1 MGSTAISRPEGR
13 TETTGAK
20 RSNTAVIVTGLALF
34 SMFFGAGNL
43 IFPPML
49 AVEAG
54 DNFWPALFGF
64 LATASLLPVLAVIA
78 IALSGSNLRD
88 LAQRA
93 GIIFGVVFPV
103 LAYLSI
109 GAFYALPRTGAV
121 SFETA
126 ITPLFGFEGIAA
138 SGVFNV
144 LFFGIALILSWNP
157 TTIMEKLGK
166 FLTPALVILLV
177 VMISVAAFRW
187 SAEPATP
194 SEPYN
199 DGPFTAG
206 LLEGYLTMDSIAALA
221 FSIVV
226 ISTLRHRGFNEGKEL
241 VGGTITAGV
250 GAGVMLGLVY
260 IGLGLIGRV
269 MPDAQSYDNGAG
281 LLAEAANLTMGGAG
295 QAVFSAIVLLACLTT
310 AVGLITATG
319 EYFSEQFAGSYH
331 FWAVVFAVT
340 SMIIATQGL
349 DFVMA
354 IAAPVIGFLY
364 PPAITL
370 IALTLIEPAF
380 RARTRFSWA
389 FFVPLWVS
397 VVWSAIET
405 FISLEWGADAL
416 TPLVQWAPM
425 FEAGLGWVVPVVIAF
440 VFGLIVDL
448 AKPKPAMIPGTME
461 SVDGED
467 LSAEGDTAPLAPSN

>member
-1 MGSTAISRPEGR
+1 MGSTAVSTADGQPQH
-13 TETTGAK
+13 K
-20 RSNTAVIVTGLALF
+20 RSTSAIVVTALALF

-49 AVEAG
+49 AVQAG

-64 LATASLLPVLAVIA
+64 LATGSLLPMLAVVA

-93 GIIFGVVFPV
+93 GTAFGIVFPV

-126 ITPLFGFEGIAA
+126 MTPLFGFDSLFA

-144 LFFGIALILSWNP
+144 VFFGVALLLSWNP
-157 TTIMEKLGK
+157 NTIMETLGK
-166 FLTPALVILLV
+166 FLTPALLVLLV
-177 VMISVAAFRW
+177 IMISVAAFRW
-187 SAEPATP
+187 NAEPVTP
-194 SEPYN
+194 SEPYD

-226 ISTLRHRGFNEGKEL
+226 ISTLRGRGFKEGKEL
-241 VGGTITAGV
+241 VNGTITAGI
-250 GAGVMLGLVY
+250 GAGIMLALVY

-269 MPDAQSYDNGAG
+269 MPGAGEFDNGAG
-281 LLAEAANLTMGGAG
+281 LLAEAAHRTMGGAG

-310 AVGLITATG
+310 AVGLITSTA
-319 EYFSEQFAGSYH
+319 EFFSEQFAGSYH
-331 FWAVVFAVT
+331 VWAVTFAVA
-340 SMIIATQGL
+340 SMIMATQGL
-349 DFVMA
+349 DFVMS

-370 IALTLIEPAF
+370 IFLTLIEPAF
-380 RARTRFSWA
+380 RARTRFNWA
-389 FFVPLWVS
+389 FFVPLWVA
-397 VVWSAIET
+397 VVWSATET
-405 FISLEWGADAL
+405 FISQGWAADAL
-416 TPLVQWAPM
+416 TPLVSWSPL
-425 FEAGLGWVVPVVIAF
+425 FDEGLGWIVPVLVAF
-440 VFGLIVDL
+440 VVGLAIDF
-448 AKPKPAMIPGTME
+448 ARPKPAMIPGTME
-461 SVDGED
+461 SVEGED
-467 LSAEGDTAPLAPSN
+467 LSA